1 MRKNYSVTSVCVK
14 AILRAGMLWAVFA
27 VPLVLSAERTTPPPS
42 LTWDKDTTRIRIG
55 EQIKLNLEL
64 RAPKD
69 ALIDFPNLRF
79 ASDSMEV
86 VRRSKID
93 TSFKRDQAIYRITY
107 HLTSFEKGNYVIPA
121 IDVRAGD
128 SVLSTQAFRVNVA
141 GVDVDTLRQAR
152 YGIKDVRTD
161 RYTAGELF
169 RKYYWIL
176 IALAVLALLV
186 WEIRRLAQQRR
197 EKKLPPEMLLS
208 PYERAQFRLRRLD
221 GEKLLEEGR
230 IKDFYIALTDVIR
243 LYLDE
248 QFGIPAP
255 ESTSDQTLRDVRRL
269 HLTRA
274 QYDKLRELLLDADLV
289 KFAKMFPSE
298 EENLRYRRYTEEI
311 VESLRPDD
319 TQGENAPGNPRQER
333 KETIEHVGE

>member
-1 MRKNYSVTSVCVK
+1 MQKNYSVISVCAK
-14 AILRAGMLWAVFA
+14 TILRTGMLWAAFV
-27 VPLVLSAERTTPPPS
+27 VSLSLSADPAKPPV
-42 LTWDKDTTRIRIG
+42 LTWSKDTARIRIG
-55 EQIKLNLEL
+55 EQIRVDLEL

-93 TSFKRDQAIYRITY
+93 TSFKRDQAVYRVAY
-107 HLTSFEKGNYVIPA
+107 HLTSFEKGNYVVPA
-121 IDVRAGD
+121 IEVRAGD
-128 SVLSTQAFRVNVA
+128 TVLSTQAFRVHVA

-152 YGIKDVRTD
+152 YGIKDIRCD
-161 RYTAGELF
+161 RYTAGEFLK
-169 RKYYWIL
+169 KYYWVL
-176 IALAVLALLV
+176 IVLAVLALLG
-186 WEIRRLAQQRR
+186 WEIRRLAKQRR

-208 PYERAQFRLRRLD
+208 PYERARFRLRRLD
-221 GEKLLEEGR
+221 GEKLLDEGR
-230 IKDFYIALTDVIR
+230 VKDFYIALTDVVR

-269 HLTRA
+269 HLTRQ

-298 EENLRYRRYTEEI
+298 QENLRYRRYTEEI
-311 VESLRPDD
+311 VESLRPD
-319 TQGENAPGNPRQER
+319 TETPENAPGESPQER
-333 KETIEHVGE
+333 KETTEHVGE